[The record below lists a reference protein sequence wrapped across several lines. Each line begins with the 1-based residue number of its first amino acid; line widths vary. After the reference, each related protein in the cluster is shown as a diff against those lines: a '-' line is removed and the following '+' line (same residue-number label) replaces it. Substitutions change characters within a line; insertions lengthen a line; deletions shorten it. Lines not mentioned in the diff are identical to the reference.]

1 MQEIQP
7 QGTGGQ
13 TWKNIKN
20 DWNCGFWKRDSLSVF
35 QSSFL
40 FFVTID
46 MILGGHICF
55 SQSCDL
61 ILTSS
66 YFSNAEVH
74 NRVANHWLKNELANR
89 DTAPLSLIWS
99 AMNSLLFS
107 FEKWSVLVKKN
118 YTHRD
123 AMEAS
128 NDSCSCSVA
137 FICSSTCLALKT
149 TDGKRQYDDK
159 RRDTHRWF
167 TAVQKKKWWVQ

>member
-13 TWKNIKN
+13 TLKNIKK
-20 DWNCGFWKRDSLSVF
+20 DWNCGFWKRVSLSVF

-46 MILGGHICF
+46 MILGESLIEKWTSKPWHSTF
-55 SQSCDL
+55 ELDL
-61 ILTSS
+61 IRLH
-66 YFSNAEVH
+66 F
-74 NRVANHWLKNELANR
+74 
-89 DTAPLSLIWS
+89 
-99 AMNSLLFS
+99 LLFS
-107 FEKWSVLVKKN
+107 FEKWSVFVKKN

-149 TDGKRQYDDK
+149 TNGKRQYDDK
-159 RRDTHRWF
+159 RRDTHRRF
-167 TAVQKKKWWVQ
+167 TAVQKHKWWVQYTDKNLLEFLYNNLLPLFYHAY